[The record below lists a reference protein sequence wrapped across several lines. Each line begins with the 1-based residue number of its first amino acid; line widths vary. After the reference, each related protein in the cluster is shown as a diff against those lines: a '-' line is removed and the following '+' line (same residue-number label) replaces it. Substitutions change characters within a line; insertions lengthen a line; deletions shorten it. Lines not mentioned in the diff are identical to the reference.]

1 MTTKDEKKSL
11 AQKLYEYMLLKE
23 INKYIFI
30 LIQEY
35 ICTTL
40 NGRKKQY

>member
-1 MTTKDEKKSL
+1 MKKKSL

-23 INKYIFI
+23 INKYLFI
-30 LIQEY
+30 LQGY
-35 ICTTL
+35 ICRTL

>member
-23 INKYIFI
+23 INKYLFI
-30 LIQEY
+30 
-35 ICTTL
+35 
-40 NGRKKQY
+40 